1 MDAFFKSIVIL
12 PWYMQLLSISLL
24 IVVLVIREKA
34 ISFIKEKFTQIF
46 SKNKKDD
53 SETISNKKKFTR
65 QEVLNILFD
74 NTESYIHRMHTDI
87 HDINKKRLEHQMVLG
102 DQALDGF
109 LSLLN
114 DSFSKQMKDKEIELK
129 SQNVKIDSL
138 RIIEQ
143 KQTYNVITKLILDSY
158 VRNELRRIFK
168 NNGFHELDGEEWE
181 QYKFAKFQSVIN
193 ILLNKLTSE
202 YPNTMYLPFSDYK
215 AYILEN
221 NKRDM
226 RNIFSE
232 MMDTVKAKYLQSEE
246 LIAQIKS
253 TTKEKIQQ
261 NKDQLG
267 I

>member
-1 MDAFFKSIVIL
+1 MDAFFKSLLLL
-12 PWYMQLLSISLL
+12 PWYMQLMSITLL
-24 IVVLVIREKA
+24 IVVIVIRDKA
-34 ISFIKEKFTQIF
+34 LSYIKDKIGTIF
-46 SKNKKDD
+46 NKKQDD
-53 SETISNKKKFTR
+53 ADRPSNKKKFTR
-65 QEVLNILFD
+65 EEVLNILFD
-74 NTESYIHRMHTDI
+74 NTESYIHRMHNDI

-114 DSFSKQMKDKEIELK
+114 DSFSKQMKEKEAELK
-129 SQNVKIDSL
+129 TQNVKVDAL

-168 NNGFHELDGEEWE
+168 YNGFHELENEEWE
-181 QYKFAKFQSVIN
+181 QYKFNKFQSVIN

-215 AYILEN
+215 SYIIEN

-232 MMDTVKAKYLQSEE
+232 MMDTVKGKYLQSNE
-246 LIAQIKS
+246 LIEEIK
-253 TTKEKIQQ
+253 TTTRAKIQQ
-261 NKDQLG
+261 SKDQLG